1 MDGHCFHDNRIV
13 WWLVTVVVV
22 VVLVWLFW
30 GGILF
35 IFVELSFLN
44 KSASNG
50 LITPQNVTLLCHIK
64 GLLCIIQYLNNSLCI
79 NGYNDTQNNCSIIS
93 LNEFELYSYYAFR
106 QL

>member
-1 MDGHCFHDNRIV
+1 MKK
-13 WWLVTVVVV
+13 WWRHTET
-22 VVLVWLFW
+22 FP
-30 GGILF
+30 F

-79 NGYNDTQNNCSIIS
+79 NGYNDTQKNCSIIS